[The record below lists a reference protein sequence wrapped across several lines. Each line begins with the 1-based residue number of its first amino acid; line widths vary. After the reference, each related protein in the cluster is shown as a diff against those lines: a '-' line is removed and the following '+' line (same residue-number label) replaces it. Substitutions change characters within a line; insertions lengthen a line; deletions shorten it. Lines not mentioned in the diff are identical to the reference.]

1 MTNIKPKRNQ
11 VTCTCEAY
19 KFPHRLDSKACRELY
34 NQQAAEPMQCDNLQ
48 SLGLMGMFSPDNSQP
63 IRF

>member
-1 MTNIKPKRNQ
+1 MNNIKPKRKQ

-19 KFPHRLDSKACRELY
+19 TFPHRLDSGKCRELY
-34 NQQAAEPMQCDNLQ
+34 NQKANEPVYIDNLQ
-48 SLGLMGMFSPDNSQP
+48 SLGLVGLFTPDNSQP

>member
-1 MTNIKPKRNQ
+1 MNTIKPKRKQ

-19 KFPHRLDSKACRELY
+19 KFPHRLDSGKCRELY
-34 NQQAAEPMQCDNLQ
+34 NQQATEPDTLN
-48 SLGLMGMFSPDNSQP
+48 SLGLVGLFTPDNSQP